1 MSAQQVKELPRV
13 QKIISIAWP
22 SFVTAGVATIL
33 LTTLFDPVQVAHCM
47 NYEGVTRT
55 GAYSTI
61 FFSFWL
67 LTSTS
72 CALTCYFR
80 KPCSE
85 IN

>member
-1 MSAQQVKELPRV
+1 MSAQADKEIPLT
-13 QKIISIAWP
+13 QKIISVAWP
-22 SFVTAGVATIL
+22 SFVTAGIATIL
-33 LTTLFDPVQVAHCM
+33 VTTLFDPVMVAHCM
-47 NYEGVTRT
+47 NYPAVTRT
-55 GAYSTI
+55 GAYSTT

-85 IN
+85 IK